1 MNTFKITLLLD
12 TWSEDPS
19 DWIAEAICDQL
30 EGEDETLR
38 SILTVRYE
46 QESEDPAGHKCLCRA
61 SGKLITRK
69 IQLLVGDRVTVE
81 LSPYDLDRGRITL
94 RDK

>member
-1 MNTFKITLLLD
+1 MSKKANVIEAKGAISREDGNGYFRVVLD
-12 TWSEDPS
+12 EP
-19 DWIAEAICDQL
+19 
-30 EGEDETLR
+30 EGHE
-38 SILTVRYE
+38 
-46 QESEDPAGHKCLCRA
+46 CLCRA

-81 LSPYDLDRGRITL
+81 LSPFDLTRGRITL

>member
-1 MNTFKITLLLD
+1 MSFPHNLIYMNGWLTEYGWKQMSKKANVIEAKGTIFKE
-12 TWSEDPS
+12 SGNGYFNVE
-19 DWIAEAICDQL
+19 L
-30 EGEDETLR
+30 EE
-38 SILTVRYE
+38 
-46 QESEDPAGHKCLCRA
+46 PAGHQCLCRA

>member
-19 DWIAEAICDQL
+19 DWIADAICDQL
-30 EGEDETLR
+30 DNKEEQLR

-46 QESEDPAGHKCLCRA
+46 QESERN
-61 SGKLITRK
+61 
-69 IQLLVGDRVTVE
+69 
-81 LSPYDLDRGRITL
+81 
-94 RDK
+94 

>member
-1 MNTFKITLLLD
+1 MSKANVIEAKGEILREDGNGYFRVLLD
-12 TWSEDPS
+12 E
-19 DWIAEAICDQL
+19 
-30 EGEDETLR
+30 
-38 SILTVRYE
+38 
-46 QESEDPAGHKCLCRA
+46 PAKHECLCRA
-61 SGKLITRK
+61 SGRLITRK

>member
-1 MNTFKITLLLD
+1 MSKKANVIEAKGEILR
-12 TWSEDPS
+12 EDGNGYFRVR
-19 DWIAEAICDQL
+19 L
-30 EGEDETLR
+30 EKPNDHE
-38 SILTVRYE
+38 
-46 QESEDPAGHKCLCRA
+46 CLCRA

-94 RDK
+94 REK

>member
-1 MNTFKITLLLD
+1 MAKANVIEAKGEILREDGNGYFRVVLD
-12 TWSEDPS
+12 EPKDH
-19 DWIAEAICDQL
+19 E
-30 EGEDETLR
+30 
-38 SILTVRYE
+38 
-46 QESEDPAGHKCLCRA
+46 CLCRA
-61 SGKLITRK
+61 SGRLITRK

>member
-1 MNTFKITLLLD
+1 MAKANVIQTKGIIMRESGNGFFNVMLHEP
-12 TWSEDPS
+12 EDH
-19 DWIAEAICDQL
+19 E
-30 EGEDETLR
+30 
-38 SILTVRYE
+38 
-46 QESEDPAGHKCLCRA
+46 CLCRA

-81 LSPYDLDRGRITL
+81 LSPYDLSRGRITL